1 MVERFVEQYPAIQA
15 AFLDPRAKKLMKRD
29 RLEEI
34 TDEDFRRAEDFVSL
48 MRMLYTSTLCVS
60 SDKSSTCGQIIP
72 ILQKLKTH
80 LTVKEEDSTFVATV
94 KEKVWGDLSKRYQDH
109 DIMAFL
115 EEATLMDPRFKG
127 KLSSSDE
134 VWERLKAAALREMLG
149 EEDAVPV
156 EAQEVE
162 VDEDEEEE
170 VENPHVVKKPRV
182 SALEELFAEE
192 DKELR
197 RSLIQQETT
206 APTILENI
214 RNELSVYRGLLPIP
228 TSEDP
233 VHWWW
238 RKKETF
244 PVLSQLSTTYLCV
257 QASST
262 PSERVFST
270 AGNTLSKE
278 RSRLL
283 PEKVNM
289 LIFLN
294 KNC

>member
-1 MVERFVEQYPAIQA
+1 
-15 AFLDPRAKKLMKRD
+15 
-29 RLEEI
+29 
-34 TDEDFRRAEDFVSL
+34 
-48 MRMLYTSTLCVS
+48 
-60 SDKSSTCGQIIP
+60 
-72 ILQKLKTH
+72 
-80 LTVKEEDSTFVATV
+80 
-94 KEKVWGDLSKRYQDH
+94 
-109 DIMAFL
+109 
-115 EEATLMDPRFKG
+115 
-127 KLSSSDE
+127 
-134 VWERLKAAALREMLG
+134 MLG

-156 EAQEVE
+156 EAEEVE
-162 VDEDEEEE
+162 EDEKEEEE
-170 VENPHVVKKPRV
+170 VEEVDNVGKTCFCNTNAICSNKSNKPDYIYRVNIIFQRHVVKKPRV
-182 SALEELFAEE
+182 SALEELFAED

-197 RSLIQQETT
+197 RSLIQQQKT

-233 VHWWW
+233 AHWWW
-238 RKKETF
+238 SKKETF
-244 PVLSQLSTTYLCV
+244 PILSRLSTTYLCV

-262 PSERVFST
+262 PAERVFST
-270 AGNTLSKE
+270 AGDTLSKE

>member
-1 MVERFVEQYPAIQA
+1 MKKKVLKTQAVYESQSGPVVAEQIDEVLAEFGVRQKVVAITVDNA
-15 AFLDPRAKKLMKRD
+15 PIWMWL
-29 RLEEI
+29 LEQI
-34 TDEDFRRAEDFVSL
+34 TDEDFRRAEDFISL

-80 LTVKEEDSTFVATV
+80 LTIKEEDSTFVATV
-94 KEKVWGDLSKRYQDH
+94 KEKFWGDLSKRYQDH

-127 KLSSSDE
+127 KLSTDE

-156 EAQEVE
+156 EAQER
-162 VDEDEEEE
+162 
-170 VENPHVVKKPRV
+170 HVVKKPRV
-182 SALEELFAEE
+182 SALEEFFAED

-197 RSLIQQETT
+197 RSLIQKQKT

-233 VHWWW
+233 AHWWW
-238 RKKETF
+238 
-244 PVLSQLSTTYLCV
+244 
-257 QASST
+257 
-262 PSERVFST
+262 
-270 AGNTLSKE
+270 
-278 RSRLL
+278 
-283 PEKVNM
+283 
-289 LIFLN
+289 
-294 KNC
+294 

>member
-1 MVERFVEQYPAIQA
+1 
-15 AFLDPRAKKLMKRD
+15 
-29 RLEEI
+29 
-34 TDEDFRRAEDFVSL
+34 
-48 MRMLYTSTLCVS
+48 
-60 SDKSSTCGQIIP
+60 
-72 ILQKLKTH
+72 
-80 LTVKEEDSTFVATV
+80 
-94 KEKVWGDLSKRYQDH
+94 
-109 DIMAFL
+109 MAFL
-115 EEATLMDPRFKG
+115 EEATLMDPRFKV
-127 KLSSSDE
+127 KLSTDE
-134 VWERLKAAALREMLG
+134 VWERLEAAALREMLG
-149 EEDAVPV
+149 DEDTVPV

-162 VDEDEEEE
+162 EDEEYEGEE
-170 VENPHVVKKPRV
+170 VENKPRV
-182 SALEELFAEE
+182 SALEELLAED

-197 RSLIQQETT
+197 RSLIQQEKT

-214 RNELSVYRGLLPIP
+214 RNELSVYRGPVLPIP

-233 VHWWW
+233 AHWWW

-244 PVLSQLSTTYLCV
+244 PILSRLSSPYLCV

-283 PEKVNM
+283 QEKVKM